1 VGEGPAGV
9 PGIELYCNG
18 PARVETRLLVI
29 MVLPEQRMDKS
40 DK

>member
-18 PARVETRLLVI
+18 AARVKARLLVI
-29 MVLPEQRMDKS
+29 MVLLEQRMDKS